1 MDRKCLEE
9 YVLNHIGDNLDTI
22 FFNDCKTIEY
32 LFENCDIVMSDSDRF
47 FAKVNCDGI
56 MRSLIEKRT
65 AFIKNKIKDEGLQEG
80 QNVLAFTG
88 LYDYS
93 HTNAGLDDI
102 ISLGISGIRDRA
114 REYFLKEGNL
124 QKQEFYN
131 AIYCVY
137 SSAIDFMR
145 RVAKIAEK
153 AKKTEMANG
162 IYRLCIGAPKTLFEA
177 MQTIEIYYVL
187 QQMFDGTVMRTLG
200 RLDTLLL
207 PFYLKD
213 KENAE
218 KLFVDFF
225 EELATFKAVANMP
238 FAIGGTN
245 DNGES
250 AFNELSAVVLRAYK
264 KCASADIK
272 MHILCR
278 EDMPENVL
286 KEAFDS
292 VRAGA
297 NSIVFM
303 SDKKVIE
310 ALAHLGADMEDAIKY
325 HVVGCYECGAEQ
337 ELTCSC
343 NARINL
349 PKALECALNGGKDML
364 TGELIGIEN
373 DGDFKSFEQLYK
385 EFLRQVKYFCDSAIQ
400 ITDMYEEHYSKIH
413 CAPILS
419 ATYKSAMEKGGDL
432 YCDYA
437 AKYNNSSLNAVG
449 LATVV
454 DSLVAIKELV
464 YTQKKITIS
473 QFTEILKNNW
483 ADNEALRLTCK
494 NRMEK
499 YGMGSENA
507 DGIAKD
513 IVDKLYTFVSGI
525 PNKKGGV
532 YRLGLFSIDW
542 RWSFGRATAASAD
555 GRKSRETLS
564 QNTSA
569 SFGADKLGATAHLT
583 SAAKLDAVKTP
594 NGHIVDIDLHS
605 SAVEGENGL
614 NALVSTLKTYF
625 DMGGFSVHY
634 NVLDTEV
641 LKKAKENPQDYPNL
655 QVRLCGWNVL
665 FNSLTAKE
673 KDEFIER
680 SIK

>member
-9 YVLNHIGDNLDTI
+9 YVLNRIGDNLDTI

-88 LYDYS
+88 LFDYS
-93 HTNAGLDDI
+93 HTNAGWDDI
-102 ISLGISGIRDRA
+102 VTLGIVGIRDRVK
-114 REYFLKEGNL
+114 EYFFKEENIE
-124 QKQEFYN
+124 KRDFY
-131 AIYCVY
+131 AAVLGVY
-137 SSAIDFMR
+137 DSAIEFMK
-145 RVAKIAEK
+145 RVALTAEK
-153 AKKTEMANG
+153 MGKIEMANG
-162 IYRLCIGAPKTLFEA
+162 IYNLCVKAPETLFEG

-187 QQMFDGTVMRTLG
+187 QQMFDGTVLRTLG
-200 RLDTLLL
+200 RLDALLA
-207 PFYLKD
+207 PFYFKN
-213 KENAE
+213 KEIAHQ
-218 KLFVDFF
+218 LFISFF

-245 DNGES
+245 ENGES
-250 AFNELSAVVLRAYK
+250 AFNELSEVILKAYK
-264 KCASADIK
+264 KSASADIK
-272 MHILCR
+272 MHILYR
-278 EDMPENVL
+278 DDMPVEIL
-286 KEAFDS
+286 REAFDS
-292 VRAGA
+292 VRKGA

-303 SDKKVIE
+303 SDKKVTD
-310 ALAHLGADMEDAIKY
+310 ALINLGAEKIDAIKY
-325 HVVGCYECGAEQ
+325 HVVGCYECGAEE

-343 NARINL
+343 NARVNL
-349 PKALECALNGGKDML
+349 PKALEIALNCGRDML
-364 TGELIGIEN
+364 TGALIGIEN
-373 DGDFKSFEQLYK
+373 DGKFDTFEKLYE
-385 EFLRQVKYFCDSAIQ
+385 EFLRQVEYFCNSAIR
-400 ITDMYEEHYSKIH
+400 ITDIYEEQYDKIH
-413 CAPILS
+413 CAPIMS
-419 ATYKSAMEKGGDL
+419 ATYRSAMEKGGDL
-432 YCDYA
+432 YCNYT

-454 DSLVAIKELV
+454 DSLIAIKELI
-464 YTQKKITIS
+464 YNQKKMTLGE
-473 QFTEILKNNW
+473 FTQILKNNW
-483 ADNEALRLTCK
+483 EDNEALRLTCK
-494 NRMEK
+494 NRFEK
-499 YGMGSENA
+499 YGALSENA
-507 DGIAKD
+507 DNIAKN
-513 IVDKLYTFVSGI
+513 IVDKLYLFVSGR

-542 RWSFGRATAASAD
+542 RWYFGRATAASAD
-555 GRKSRETLS
+555 GRKNRETLS

-569 SFGADKLGATAHLT
+569 SFGADKFGATVHLM

-614 NALVSTLKTYF
+614 NALIATLKTYF